1 MEETPESFTQNYT
14 SWHKYCRV
22 NLYDGK
28 LSRAKKRKEREQ
40 DPENEK
46 GKKQFKKTPLHV
58 AKKKNLLIKKSFDKL
73 RNASCHSLERETPLP
88 VYIGL
93 NIHALSRCKKLIQQL
108 FQLCISVSYDR
119 VMELEEMIAKSSC
132 ELFKENVVA
141 PASLRNGVFTVGA
154 LDNLDHNTSA
164 TTALNSFHGTG
175 ISLFQL
181 ITEEN
186 RGQERESITFPP
198 SKDLDHLLPEE
209 YSFVKAVSLQM

>member
-1 MEETPESFTQNYT
+1 M
-14 SWHKYCRV
+14 
-22 NLYDGK
+22 
-28 LSRAKKRKEREQ
+28 
-40 DPENEK
+40 
-46 GKKQFKKTPLHV
+46 
-58 AKKKNLLIKKSFDKL
+58 
-73 RNASCHSLERETPLP
+73 
-88 VYIGL
+88 YIGL
-93 NIHALSRCKKLIQQL
+93 NINALSRCKKLIQQL
-108 FQLCISVSYDR
+108 FQLGISV
-119 VMELEEMIAKSSC
+119 
-132 ELFKENVVA
+132 FENVVA